1 MTLRPSLTRWAWIA
15 IALAVIAVGLAVHE
29 LGLGLPARAR
39 DVAGDA
45 LWAVMV
51 FAWLGAIR
59 PGSAVHARAGVA
71 LAISWAVEISQ
82 AYHTPQLDAVRQTT
96 LGRLVLGSGFD
107 PRDLVAYAL
116 GIAVAAALASIA
128 SRHAPAR

>member
-1 MTLRPSLTRWAWIA
+1 MTLRPSVTRWAWIG
-15 IALAVIAVGLAVHE
+15 IALAVIAAGLVVHT

-39 DVAGDA
+39 DATGDA

-59 PGSAVHARAGVA
+59 PTSAVPVRAGVA
-71 LAISWAVEISQ
+71 LAICWAVEISQ

-96 LGRLVLGSGFD
+96 FGRLVLGTGFD

-116 GIAVAAALASIA
+116 GVAVAAAGELIA
-128 SRHAPAR
+128 TKRAPAR